1 MSRRLLQILLEKLRQ
16 SVPRNHV
23 FRLAIALRLSVAS
36 IVEVTVV
43 LMSGDAVRRGSPL
56 LSPVYEGSNAN
67 ATKPLSAIFMAYKPL
82 DCSLV
87 ASVYGL
93 FIQRQFPNV
102 LSYFAS

>member
-1 MSRRLLQILLEKLRQ
+1 MSDEEILFQILLEKLRQ

-23 FRLAIALRLSVAS
+23 FRLAIALRL
-36 IVEVTVV
+36 
-43 LMSGDAVRRGSPL
+43 LLSGDAVRRGSPL